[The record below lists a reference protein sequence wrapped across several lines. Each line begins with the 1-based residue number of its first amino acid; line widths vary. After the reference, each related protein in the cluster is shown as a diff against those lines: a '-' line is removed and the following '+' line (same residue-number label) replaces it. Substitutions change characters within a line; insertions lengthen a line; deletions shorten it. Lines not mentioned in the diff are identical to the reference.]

1 MRNESVTVRKVDDVD
16 VQKLRKLWDSGLPIM
31 EIASELG
38 VSYKR
43 VQYVARWM
51 NLRRRTQKD
60 VDQGKKRNVDPTPEE
75 IAAACRSF
83 LEPLSESDRCE
94 RRGGYLYR

>member
-1 MRNESVTVRKVDDVD
+1 MANEVTVRKVDDVD
-16 VQKLRKLWDSGLPIM
+16 VQKLRELWDSGLPIM
-31 EIASELG
+31 EIAVQLG

-60 VDQGKKRNVDPTPEE
+60 ADQGKKRNVDPTPEE
-75 IAAACRSF
+75 IEAACKSF
-83 LEPLSESDRCE
+83 IEPLSEADRCE
-94 RRGGYLYR
+94 RRGGYLCR